1 MDSREKFSSR
11 LGFLLISAG
20 CAIGL
25 GNVWR
30 FPYITGEYGGG
41 IFVLIYL
48 FFLLVF
54 GLPILI
60 AEFSVGRASRR
71 GLAKSFEVLEK
82 PGTKWHVA
90 KYMMIAGNYL
100 LMMFYTTVTGWMIYY
115 FYRLV
120 TMGDLLNYEG
130 GSGKAFGDMLAN
142 PSLMIFWMGVAVILG
157 LGTVS
162 IGLQK
167 GVEKITKKMMICLL
181 VLLVFLVIRAVT
193 LPGAMEGIKFYLIP
207 DFSRLGG
214 DNNLAEVLFAA
225 VGQSFFTLSIGIGSM
240 SIFGSYIDKTHSLT
254 KEAANICL
262 LDTFVALMAG
272 MIIIPACFA
281 FNLEP
286 GQGPGLIFVTLPK
299 VFEAMPAGRFF
310 GSLFFLFLAFAALS
324 TLIAVF
330 ENIVA
335 FWMDLKD
342 CSRAKAVKYNI
353 IAIIILSLPCA
364 LGFNVLSG
372 FEPFG
377 AGSGVLDLEDFLVSN
392 TILPIGSLIFIL
404 FCNHRYGWGQENF
417 YNEVNTG
424 KGWKLPAAKAFRFY
438 LKWVL
443 PTIVI
448 VILAIGYL
456 QKFAPDL
463 VKGITG

>member
-1 MDSREKFSSR
+1 MNSREKFSSR

-41 IFVLIYL
+41 LFVLIYL
-48 FFLLVF
+48 FFLLIF

-71 GLAKSFEVLEK
+71 GLAQSFEILEK
-82 PGTKWHVA
+82 KGTKWHVA
-90 KYMMIAGNYL
+90 KYVMIAGNYL
-100 LMMFYTTVTGWMIYY
+100 LMMFYTTVTGWMLYY
-115 FYRLV
+115 FYRMV
-120 TMGDLLNYEG
+120 TMGDLINYEG

-142 PSLMIFWMGVAVILG
+142 PSLMIFWMVVSVFLG
-157 LGTVS
+157 LGIVS
-162 IGLQK
+162 LGLQK
-167 GVEKITKKMMICLL
+167 GVEKITKKMMLCLL
-181 VLLVFLVIRAVT
+181 GVMVLLVIRSVT
-193 LPGAMEGIKFYLIP
+193 LPGAVEGIKFYLIP

-214 DNNLAEVLFAA
+214 HNITEILFAA
-225 VGQSFFTLSIGIGSM
+225 IGQSFFTLSIGIGSM
-240 SIFGSYIDKTHSLT
+240 SIFGSYIDKSHSLT
-254 KEAANICL
+254 KEAANICI

-281 FNLEP
+281 FNIEP
-286 GQGPGLIFVTLPK
+286 GQGPGLIFVTLPE
-299 VFEAMPAGRFF
+299 VFKQMPAGQIF
-310 GSLFFLFLAFAALS
+310 GCFFFLFLSFAALS
-324 TLIAVF
+324 TLVAVF

-335 FWMDLKD
+335 FWMDLLN
-342 CSRAKAVKYNI
+342 CSRSKAVTYNI
-353 IAIIILSLPCA
+353 FAIILLSLPCT
-364 LGFNVLSG
+364 LGFNLLSS
-372 FEPFG
+372 FQPFG
-377 AGSGVLDLEDFLVSN
+377 EGSGVLDLEDFLVSN

-404 FCNHRYGWGQENF
+404 FCNSRYGWGQDNF

-424 KGWKLPAAKAFRFY
+424 KGWKLPAYKAFRFY

-443 PTIVI
+443 PIIVI
-448 VILAIGYL
+448 VILAISYL
-456 QKFAPDL
+456 QKFAPEL

>member
-142 PSLMIFWMGVAVILG
+142 PSLMIFWMVVAVVLG

-162 IGLQK
+162 LGLQK
-167 GVEKITKKMMICLL
+167 GV
-181 VLLVFLVIRAVT
+181 
-193 LPGAMEGIKFYLIP
+193 
-207 DFSRLGG
+207 
-214 DNNLAEVLFAA
+214 
-225 VGQSFFTLSIGIGSM
+225 
-240 SIFGSYIDKTHSLT
+240 
-254 KEAANICL
+254 
-262 LDTFVALMAG
+262 
-272 MIIIPACFA
+272 
-281 FNLEP
+281 
-286 GQGPGLIFVTLPK
+286 
-299 VFEAMPAGRFF
+299 
-310 GSLFFLFLAFAALS
+310 
-324 TLIAVF
+324 
-330 ENIVA
+330 
-335 FWMDLKD
+335 
-342 CSRAKAVKYNI
+342 
-353 IAIIILSLPCA
+353 
-364 LGFNVLSG
+364 
-372 FEPFG
+372 
-377 AGSGVLDLEDFLVSN
+377 
-392 TILPIGSLIFIL
+392 
-404 FCNHRYGWGQENF
+404 
-417 YNEVNTG
+417 
-424 KGWKLPAAKAFRFY
+424 
-438 LKWVL
+438 
-443 PTIVI
+443 
-448 VILAIGYL
+448 
-456 QKFAPDL
+456 
-463 VKGITG
+463 

>member
-142 PSLMIFWMGVAVILG
+142 PSLMIFWMVVAVILG

-162 IGLQK
+162 LGLQK

-254 KEAANICL
+254 KEATNICL
-262 LDTFVALMAG
+262 LDTFVA
-272 MIIIPACFA
+272 
-281 FNLEP
+281 
-286 GQGPGLIFVTLPK
+286 
-299 VFEAMPAGRFF
+299 
-310 GSLFFLFLAFAALS
+310 
-324 TLIAVF
+324 
-330 ENIVA
+330 
-335 FWMDLKD
+335 
-342 CSRAKAVKYNI
+342 
-353 IAIIILSLPCA
+353 
-364 LGFNVLSG
+364 
-372 FEPFG
+372 
-377 AGSGVLDLEDFLVSN
+377 
-392 TILPIGSLIFIL
+392 
-404 FCNHRYGWGQENF
+404 
-417 YNEVNTG
+417 
-424 KGWKLPAAKAFRFY
+424 
-438 LKWVL
+438 
-443 PTIVI
+443 
-448 VILAIGYL
+448 
-456 QKFAPDL
+456 
-463 VKGITG
+463 